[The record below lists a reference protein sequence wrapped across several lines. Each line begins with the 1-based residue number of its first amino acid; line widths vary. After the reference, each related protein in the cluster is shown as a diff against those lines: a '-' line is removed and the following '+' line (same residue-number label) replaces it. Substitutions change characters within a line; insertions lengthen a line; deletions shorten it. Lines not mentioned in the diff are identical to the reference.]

1 MPFQLESTYKPR
13 GDQGQAI
20 AKLIKSV
27 EAGNRHQ
34 TLLGVT
40 GSGKTFTIANVIRE
54 VDRPT
59 LVISHNKTLAA
70 QLYSEFKQF
79 FPRNAVEYFVS
90 YFDYYQPEAY
100 IPRSDTYIEKDS
112 SINEEIERLRLAA
125 TSALLSRRDTIVVA
139 SVSCIYGITSPEDYL
154 NMLLTVKR
162 GQHISREAVLGRLID
177 MLYERN
183 DINFSRGRFRVR
195 GDVVEVYPATADE
208 EAVRLEF
215 FGDEIDA
222 ITRFDPLTGHAHES
236 LSVITFYPAKQFV
249 TPADKLNRALR
260 TIRDELDA
268 RIVDLEARGKLLEAQ
283 RLKMRTEYDLEMLQ
297 EMGFCNG
304 IENYSRHLSG
314 RPPGSKP
321 YTIID
326 FFPKDFLVVIDE
338 SHATI
343 PQIGGMYEGDRSRK
357 TVLVEYGFRLPSA
370 LDNRPLNFDEFMKM
384 TNQLIYVSATP
395 AEFEIQNSVV
405 ANNGYVP
412 HKRQRIGENE
422 LVPFVLPGRKRPVVN
437 IQRSTFNGETTSVSS
452 PVSRT
457 DDPPEKFD
465 VHTPGAPLVIE
476 QIIRP
481 TGLLDPKITLKPL
494 KHQIDDTI
502 ELCRQRVEKSERVL
516 VTTLTKRTAEDLADY
531 LRDVG
536 LKVRYL
542 HSDIDTIERVE
553 ILRGLRA
560 ADFDILVGI
569 NLLREGLDLPEVS
582 LVCILDADKEGF
594 LRSQTSLIQTAGR
607 AARHVNG
614 EVVLFADT
622 VTHSMEAL
630 MSISDYRR
638 TKQMEYNEKHGI
650 TPQTVRRAVQES
662 LHTILRGREI
672 AASIVQEAGG
682 DFNVTELLR
691 ELEEEMQHAS
701 ANLEFERAALLRDQ
715 IMEVKSGAG
724 ITKIEPK
731 RRPVKYTRNA
741 GRRRS
746 RV

>member
-1 MPFQLESTYKPR
+1 MLSCGMAFQLESNYKPR

-54 VDRPT
+54 VDRPA
-59 LVISHNKTLAA
+59 LIISHNKTLAA

-112 SINEEIERLRLAA
+112 SINEEIEPLRLSA

-183 DINFSRGRFRVR
+183 DMNFSRGKFRVR

-208 EAVRLEF
+208 EAIRLEF
-215 FGDEIDA
+215 FGDELDA
-222 ITRFDPLTGHAHES
+222 ITRFDPLTGHAHDS
-236 LSVITFYPAKQFV
+236 LGVITFFPAKQFV

-260 TIRDELDA
+260 TIREELEK
-268 RIVDLEARGKLLEAQ
+268 RIVDLEAQNKLLEAQ
-283 RLKMRTEYDLEMLQ
+283 RLRMRTEYDLEMLQ

-357 TVLVEYGFRLPSA
+357 SVLVDFGFRLPSA
-370 LDNRPLNFDEFMKM
+370 LDNRPLNFDEFMKL

-405 ANNGYVP
+405 GNKNYFR
-412 HKRQRIGENE
+412 HKRQRIGEE
-422 LVPFVLPGRKRPVVN
+422 EVVPFVLPG
-437 IQRSTFNGETTSVSS
+437 ETVAA
-452 PVSRT
+452 VHDRRNKT
-457 DDPPEKFD
+457 D
-465 VHTPGAPLVIE
+465 GA
-476 QIIRP
+476 
-481 TGLLDPKITLKPL
+481 
-494 KHQIDDTI
+494 H
-502 ELCRQRVEKSERVL
+502 
-516 VTTLTKRTAEDLADY
+516 
-531 LRDVG
+531 
-536 LKVRYL
+536 
-542 HSDIDTIERVE
+542 
-553 ILRGLRA
+553 
-560 ADFDILVGI
+560 
-569 NLLREGLDLPEVS
+569 
-582 LVCILDADKEGF
+582 
-594 LRSQTSLIQTAGR
+594 
-607 AARHVNG
+607 
-614 EVVLFADT
+614 
-622 VTHSMEAL
+622 
-630 MSISDYRR
+630 
-638 TKQMEYNEKHGI
+638 
-650 TPQTVRRAVQES
+650 
-662 LHTILRGREI
+662 
-672 AASIVQEAGG
+672 
-682 DFNVTELLR
+682 
-691 ELEEEMQHAS
+691 
-701 ANLEFERAALLRDQ
+701 
-715 IMEVKSGAG
+715 
-724 ITKIEPK
+724 
-731 RRPVKYTRNA
+731 
-741 GRRRS
+741 
-746 RV
+746 